1 MSSPSP
7 AVSPELAREIEN
19 AAVEMAWG
27 AGDILSRSFRSQ
39 LTIEYKDKNNL
50 DPVTSADKETQQYL
64 ANAISARFPGHGILG
79 EETSGEDES
88 DDPSPDFLWVLDP
101 LDGTTNFLNGLP
113 VYASSIGVLHRG
125 RPQAGA
131 LYLPWPNTDG
141 GLVLHCRRGN
151 GCFANDDPVEVFATE
166 KPVGNRLVGVPGFF
180 PVTTRVRQDWKGSLG
195 EPRTTG
201 SIAYELAMTA
211 MGAMQYAVFGA
222 PRMWDMLGGAI
233 AVQEAKGDRHDEIPR
248 GKIPGTPSTP
258 SSPPGTKSPPASR
271 NSAAGSPPLCG
282 RQRRPRPPHRPQ
294 PPPPLPAPQSRPNAW
309 RGGCGARKAEASPP
323 GAGSP
328 ARSWVR
334 ACPNAQPSRQAPGGS
349 MGAGTGLTRTTRTST
364 SVEALVAA
372 RSSAR

>member
-7 AVSPELAREIEN
+7 AVSPDLAQEIEN

-64 ANAISARFPGHGILG
+64 ADAISARFPGHGILG

-141 GLVLHCRRGN
+141 GLVLHCRRGG

-211 MGAMQYAVFGA
+211 MGSMQYAVFGA

-233 AVQEAKGDRHDEIPR
+233 AVQEAKGTVMTKFR
-248 GKIPGTPSTP
+248 GEKTWHPLDSLVPTWDGKPPSLKELRRWVAP
-258 SSPPGTKSPPASR
+258 LV
-271 NSAAGSPPLCG
+271 AGNADLAPLIAHNL
-282 RQRRPRPPHRPQ
+282 RPRFRPAVQ
-294 PPPPLPAPQSRPNAW
+294 AKRLAGRL
-309 RGGCGARKAEASPP
+309 RRKKS
-323 GAGSP
+323 GS
-328 ARSWVR
+328 
-334 ACPNAQPSRQAPGGS
+334 
-349 MGAGTGLTRTTRTST
+349 
-364 SVEALVAA
+364 
-372 RSSAR
+372 